1 MAEETELFNP
11 LDSLGPEFGKIN
23 RPVLDSTGLSPF
35 EGKSIKPQGINFPEV
50 YYPAYPQP
58 KTNLPNREI
67 RENVVG
73 NAPNPPGP
81 SKKVSSKE
89 FGDSYEAY
97 INSLYQANQD
107 KNVYSR
113 IYSYDAGPSGN
124 SFYKR
129 YAAYGQKTF
138 DKVGFHPLK
147 NNEANFNAA
156 TTWWDDANRMLT
168 HSFVP
173 LLKNGFYS
181 GPKSMMRALQGD
193 FGGDLEDARMYEE
206 AAAIGQSTKGGFGSF
221 FNNTLMNFGY
231 TAGIIGEAVVEEI
244 AGAAL
249 APITGGASFAFTTA
263 NNVNKA
269 SKVFKGFGMITDG
282 AKAMRQSLKAFSN
295 LPEARKFWEVANG
308 GLTSKLGRVI
318 NPLENTYDALTGLS
332 KADNLTNLAK
342 ISKTAGGFYRDVR
355 NLNMALSEARL
366 EAGMVENKVFD
377 DLYNK
382 HYEVTGLAPTDKD
395 EYEIRKQAKEAST
408 STLYLNTGLIYLS
421 NKITFDNITGP
432 RGGVRNFL
440 KSKTDDILAVDS
452 GKFGSLG
459 KVVYD
464 KTKKAF
470 EFQKNNLKTLAKS
483 WYKDPL
489 YKSAM
494 GTAKYFKSNFSEGIQ
509 ENLQE
514 VIAGANE
521 RYYIDTFKSD
531 ARSSYEYSKAA
542 IKDGFARQ
550 RGDYFTEE
558 LGKQFSGQGLET
570 FASGFLMGTFAAP
583 LNSAIPFLSTQYNRM
598 FDKEAYNKWKTS
610 KAQIAFG
617 LINQLNDV
625 NISEFLSDRVYNLG
639 AQDIAA
645 QIKRTGTKKEAL
657 DAENQ
662 AFVDSVSLMM
672 NTGTI
677 EQFKDKLGSYKEMTD
692 EEFMDTMAISQDDVP
707 KFRQRI
713 DQSIQKLDKVKA
725 KHESYTNKFPNP
737 VDVLTLDQK
746 DPDFY
751 NKALLHHAWNKAVT
765 NAVFFSE
772 TFDDVKQ
779 RMADIKVKYGQNKGF
794 NTINSTDANAIFKP
808 DAVINQVGLFETE
821 LEAERANPKPNAK
834 RIKALEDKI
843 ASLNEFS
850 KAYEGFNR
858 FFSRGQYAG
867 EVIAELKKELGTD
880 PTQEQ
885 IIERM
890 DQQLGSVENEELALP
905 YIEALRNSHHK
916 YLKTLGL
923 EQEEIMFDE
932 DLDAGFEQLLDFYKL
947 NDEYKEVAK
956 YVEAL
961 NNPENFIDL
970 VDRNSAW
977 MEKLYHN
984 REEYYTKMVYD
995 QISKVEANSLLNV
1008 LADAG
1013 LFINTEDFENYVNN
1027 GTPPSEI
1034 FNAPLNRVFKRGT
1047 EEYNQ
1052 VYREY
1057 FVKMAELKETVAPK
1071 KSEFVNKDYQSKID
1085 KLDADMKAEID
1096 ALPKDPETGE
1106 PDPKAVEKITNKY
1119 NKQKE
1124 RLAEQFKKDKT
1135 ATPDE
1140 EQEDYTFNFEGE
1152 TISTKDKSIKDLR
1165 VYQDLI
1171 NDRIKVLQQ
1180 AKADAT
1186 TIEEKRK
1193 INEQLK
1199 QFNKD
1204 SANIEK
1210 IIDAMTLKGYT
1221 PEQRKAIKAIQNLIK
1236 QQEGVEEGYVLT
1248 EDDPT
1253 TGLKKGDIAYRIK
1266 GLIHRRVTNAIR
1278 EVESKDYKYTDANKV
1293 EDAYNKTIGKE
1304 GLNKTSTMNFMAK
1317 LRAEKIDGFNSD
1329 LYDELEEYI
1338 GTLEGK
1344 SRAQIEQEQYIYKLE
1359 QNLIKLDE
1367 KIAAADKDDNTKRSN
1382 LLRKQKDDLIIA
1394 LEAAQSE
1401 TGTTDSNVISNGDK
1415 TIPVETKPLTNQ
1427 IKDTNGE
1434 YFISADKDPAGRIYI
1449 NTEPLKDILV
1459 APNNQ
1464 FNVVDKKTGEV
1475 IISKEL
1481 NKEGSVIFEAMQG
1494 RLFVVANING
1504 QLIPF
1509 YKSSSGT
1516 DGKAQGDW
1524 YPFFGYTGNW
1534 LVKGGIDENGKMNY
1548 SSEID
1553 NVTKLLNEN
1562 LVFPDKYIN
1571 RATNSIKNTD
1581 GSTLVDFNDFF
1592 KVNRLWQQAEGIQT
1606 GTNSN
1611 YTIEGLKEN
1620 TRSESG
1626 LVALITGL
1634 NTTQLDSSD
1643 TPRENGEWL
1652 ALLQNKIEGKITQ
1665 ETPDT
1670 TLDLIQKF
1678 TAERSYED
1686 GRVAGNYVD
1695 DAKDYFEKGIKP
1707 EFDEKIITREAY
1719 DSLFG
1724 DNGYLTE
1731 LKRKV
1736 DDRELYIVGR
1746 GLVVYDSDIT
1756 REDGSKDR
1764 IAGEIDL
1771 VMADRKGNI
1780 FIVDLKTGSKSKWN
1794 NFNKVNRLPKDE
1806 YFSKRE
1812 NYTLQQGAYARM
1824 LQNMIGYKAKVALLP
1839 VERTSDK
1846 ETNQILTAGKPTS
1859 ESIYKQL
1866 SFPKDENGNYV
1877 ITERGEVDF
1886 DVDDSETK
1894 STMFIPLYP
1903 DTYKKQLDKILPLK
1917 VKPNVPRVSL
1927 RPGEFEEGMDAD
1939 EEFGAPFDAPLEPSE
1954 EASIKPEVNVTTKD
1968 VYDSIIIKYSATQKA
1983 TQDRIEELKASLVPL
1998 SSTVS
2003 FANIDL
2009 ADDSPFIVDQLN
2021 QDEAFAER
2029 FAFHEKLKENTSSPS
2044 SGQEE
2049 AVAVLRDSGIL
2060 TAKELLDTEK
2070 KYRTMAAY
2078 SELIHEAVKRIQFL
2092 KTQSTDNAEIKALN
2106 DYQRQIFNLI
2116 AENKFLSQTKDFM
2129 STVTE
2134 IEGAY
2139 RKGNARKAIRMTNDE
2154 INKLS
2159 KQASYKSLR
2168 PEEKKRLELRMT
2180 DLKLLRDTIIA
2191 DEGLENA
2198 LDDLKTVGDLA
2209 KEITTAMDLEKA
2221 RKQLV
2226 DAIRNDLII
2235 TSENINYLNNL
2246 IKQREEQ
2253 LANNEMPVMDETNIR
2268 EGDIYIAKTNIFTSE
2283 KQKNPYIK
2291 LGGKVRV
2298 VSYDAAT
2305 NTVTLVK
2312 DGGKRPKPYQ
2322 VGLDEFNEQ
2331 YMLEDVLNA
2340 APSAPKYNAT
2350 KDEKDLVK
2358 YSGEV
2363 LGDFLKDTDA
2373 TAKAK
2378 ADAEKQSMEDIDD
2391 ELLDNLTCK

>member
-1 MAEETELFNP
+1 
-11 LDSLGPEFGKIN
+11 
-23 RPVLDSTGLSPF
+23 
-35 EGKSIKPQGINFPEV
+35 
-50 YYPAYPQP
+50 
-58 KTNLPNREI
+58 
-67 RENVVG
+67 
-73 NAPNPPGP
+73 
-81 SKKVSSKE
+81 
-89 FGDSYEAY
+89 
-97 INSLYQANQD
+97 
-107 KNVYSR
+107 
-113 IYSYDAGPSGN
+113 
-124 SFYKR
+124 
-129 YAAYGQKTF
+129 
-138 DKVGFHPLK
+138 
-147 NNEANFNAA
+147 
-156 TTWWDDANRMLT
+156 
-168 HSFVP
+168 
-173 LLKNGFYS
+173 
-181 GPKSMMRALQGD
+181 
-193 FGGDLEDARMYEE
+193 
-206 AAAIGQSTKGGFGSF
+206 
-221 FNNTLMNFGY
+221 
-231 TAGIIGEAVVEEI
+231 
-244 AGAAL
+244 
-249 APITGGASFAFTTA
+249 
-263 NNVNKA
+263 
-269 SKVFKGFGMITDG
+269 
-282 AKAMRQSLKAFSN
+282 
-295 LPEARKFWEVANG
+295 
-308 GLTSKLGRVI
+308 
-318 NPLENTYDALTGLS
+318 
-332 KADNLTNLAK
+332 
-342 ISKTAGGFYRDVR
+342 
-355 NLNMALSEARL
+355 
-366 EAGMVENKVFD
+366 
-377 DLYNK
+377 
-382 HYEVTGLAPTDKD
+382 
-395 EYEIRKQAKEAST
+395 
-408 STLYLNTGLIYLS
+408 
-421 NKITFDNITGP
+421 
-432 RGGVRNFL
+432 
-440 KSKTDDILAVDS
+440 
-452 GKFGSLG
+452 
-459 KVVYD
+459 
-464 KTKKAF
+464 
-470 EFQKNNLKTLAKS
+470 
-483 WYKDPL
+483 
-489 YKSAM
+489 
-494 GTAKYFKSNFSEGIQ
+494 
-509 ENLQE
+509 
-514 VIAGANE
+514 
-521 RYYIDTFKSD
+521 
-531 ARSSYEYSKAA
+531 
-542 IKDGFARQ
+542 
-550 RGDYFTEE
+550 
-558 LGKQFSGQGLET
+558 
-570 FASGFLMGTFAAP
+570 
-583 LNSAIPFLSTQYNRM
+583 
-598 FDKEAYNKWKTS
+598 
-610 KAQIAFG
+610 
-617 LINQLNDV
+617 
-625 NISEFLSDRVYNLG
+625 
-639 AQDIAA
+639 
-645 QIKRTGTKKEAL
+645 
-657 DAENQ
+657 
-662 AFVDSVSLMM
+662 
-672 NTGTI
+672 
-677 EQFKDKLGSYKEMTD
+677 
-692 EEFMDTMAISQDDVP
+692 
-707 KFRQRI
+707 
-713 DQSIQKLDKVKA
+713 
-725 KHESYTNKFPNP
+725 
-737 VDVLTLDQK
+737 
-746 DPDFY
+746 
-751 NKALLHHAWNKAVT
+751 
-765 NAVFFSE
+765 
-772 TFDDVKQ
+772 
-779 RMADIKVKYGQNKGF
+779 
-794 NTINSTDANAIFKP
+794 
-808 DAVINQVGLFETE
+808 
-821 LEAERANPKPNAK
+821 
-834 RIKALEDKI
+834 
-843 ASLNEFS
+843 
-850 KAYEGFNR
+850 
-858 FFSRGQYAG
+858 
-867 EVIAELKKELGTD
+867 
-880 PTQEQ
+880 
-885 IIERM
+885 
-890 DQQLGSVENEELALP
+890 
-905 YIEALRNSHHK
+905 
-916 YLKTLGL
+916 
-923 EQEEIMFDE
+923 
-932 DLDAGFEQLLDFYKL
+932 
-947 NDEYKEVAK
+947 
-956 YVEAL
+956 
-961 NNPENFIDL
+961 
-970 VDRNSAW
+970 
-977 MEKLYHN
+977 
-984 REEYYTKMVYD
+984 
-995 QISKVEANSLLNV
+995 
-1008 LADAG
+1008 
-1013 LFINTEDFENYVNN
+1013 
-1027 GTPPSEI
+1027 
-1034 FNAPLNRVFKRGT
+1034 
-1047 EEYNQ
+1047 
-1052 VYREY
+1052 
-1057 FVKMAELKETVAPK
+1057 MAELKETITPK

-1152 TISTKDKSIKDLR
+1152 TISTKGKSVKDLR

-1180 AKADAT
+1180 AKADAL

-1253 TGLKKGDIAYRIK
+1253 TGLKKGDTAYRIK

-1304 GLNKTSTMNFMAK
+1304 GLNKTSAMNFMAK

-1401 TGTTDSNVISNGDK
+1401 ATSSDIEAQKADIAKRADIERRRKEVDEWELPKKVDPKKQVFVQPRLVAEGNEQKIIDTLNEIIDAAFTDPSYRNSINRINGAQAVKDTSKMYDDERAIFLK
-1415 TIPVETKPLTNQ
+1415 TI
-1427 IKDTNGE
+1427 KDRYYN
-1434 YFISADKDPAGRIYI
+1434 
-1449 NTEPLKDILV
+1449 
-1459 APNNQ
+1459 
-1464 FNVVDKKTGEV
+1464 
-1475 IISKEL
+1475 
-1481 NKEGSVIFEAMQG
+1481 
-1494 RLFVVANING
+1494 
-1504 QLIPF
+1504 
-1509 YKSSSGT
+1509 
-1516 DGKAQGDW
+1516 
-1524 YPFFGYTGNW
+1524 
-1534 LVKGGIDENGKMNY
+1534 
-1548 SSEID
+1548 
-1553 NVTKLLNEN
+1553 LLNEE
-1562 LVFPDKYIN
+1562 LEALGKP
-1571 RATNSIKNTD
+1571 
-1581 GSTLVDFNDFF
+1581 
-1592 KVNRLWQQAEGIQT
+1592 
-1606 GTNSN
+1606 SN
-1611 YTIEGLKEN
+1611 IEVED
-1620 TRSESG
+1620 
-1626 LVALITGL
+1626 VA
-1634 NTTQLDSSD
+1634 
-1643 TPRENGEWL
+1643 
-1652 ALLQNKIEGKITQ
+1652 
-1665 ETPDT
+1665 DT

-1724 DNGYLTE
+1724 ENGYLTE

-1771 VMADRKGNI
+1771 IMADRKGNI

-1917 VKPNVPRVSL
+1917 VKPDVPRVSL

-1939 EEFGAPFDAPLEPSE
+1939 EEFGAPFDAPVEPSE

-2021 QDEAFAER
+2021 KDEAFAER
-2029 FAFHEKLKENTSSPS
+2029 FAFHEKLKENTNSPS

-2070 KYRTMAAY
+2070 QYPTMAAY

-2116 AENKFLSQTKDFM
+2116 AENKFLTQTKNFM
-2129 STVTE
+2129 STVTQ

-2154 INKLS
+2154 LNKLS
-2159 KQASYKSLR
+2159 KEASYKSLR

-2180 DLKLLRDTIIA
+2180 DLRLLRDTIIA

-2221 RKQLV
+2221 RKQLG

-2235 TSENINYLNNL
+2235 TTENINYLNNL

-2340 APSAPKYNAT
+2340 APSAPKYNPT

>member
-168 HSFVP
+168 HSFIP
-173 LLKNGFYS
+173 LFKNGFYS
-181 GPKSMMRALQGD
+181 GPKSMMKMLQGD
-193 FGGDLEDARMYEE
+193 FTSADLEDARMYEE

-231 TAGIIGEAVVEEI
+231 TAGIISEAVIEEI

-249 APITGGASFAFTTA
+249 APITGGSSFAFTTA

-269 SKVFKGFGMITDG
+269 SKVFKGFGMIADG
-282 AKAMRQSLKAFSN
+282 TKAMRQSLKAFSN
-295 LPEARKFWEVANG
+295 LPEARKFWEVANA

-366 EAGMVENKVFD
+366 EAGMNENKVFD
-377 DLYNK
+377 SLYDE
-382 HYEVTGLAPTDKD
+382 HYKLTGLAPTDKD
-395 EYEIRKQAKEAST
+395 EYEFRKQAKEAST

-598 FDKEAYNKWKTS
+598 FDKEAYNKWKKS

-692 EEFMDTMAISQDDVP
+692 EEFMDTMSISQDDVP
-707 KFRQRI
+707 KFRERI

-737 VDVLTLDQK
+737 VDPLTLDQK

-1152 TISTKDKSIKDLR
+1152 TISTKGKSVKDLR

-1236 QQEGVEEGYVLT
+1236 QQEGVEESYVLT

-1253 TGLKKGDIAYRIK
+1253 TGLKKGDTAYRIK

-1278 EVESKDYKYTDANKV
+1278 EVESKDYKYADANKV

-1304 GLNKTSTMNFMAK
+1304 GLNKTSAMNFMAK

-1329 LYDELEEYI
+1329 LYNELEEYI

-1401 TGTTDSNVISNGDK
+1401 TTETQKADVEKRRQEVLSSVTSEINVEENRRPNGSIGTQGFTPESLKSL
-1415 TIPVETKPLTNQ
+1415 VE
-1427 IKDTNGE
+1427 
-1434 YFISADKDPAGRIYI
+1434 F
-1449 NTEPLKDILV
+1449 
-1459 APNNQ
+1459 
-1464 FNVVDKKTGEV
+1464 
-1475 IISKEL
+1475 L
-1481 NKEGSVIFEAMQG
+1481 NKE
-1494 RLFVVANING
+1494 L
-1504 QLIPF
+1504 
-1509 YKSSSGT
+1509 
-1516 DGKAQGDW
+1516 
-1524 YPFFGYTGNW
+1524 
-1534 LVKGGIDENGKMNY
+1534 
-1548 SSEID
+1548 
-1553 NVTKLLNEN
+1553 LLNI
-1562 LVFPDKYIN
+1562 P
-1571 RATNSIKNTD
+1571 
-1581 GSTLVDFNDFF
+1581 
-1592 KVNRLWQQAEGIQT
+1592 
-1606 GTNSN
+1606 
-1611 YTIEGLKEN
+1611 
-1620 TRSESG
+1620 SE
-1626 LVALITGL
+1626 
-1634 NTTQLDSSD
+1634 
-1643 TPRENGEWL
+1643 
-1652 ALLQNKIEGKITQ
+1652 LLQSDSLKPLIEYIKSNKELVSKIKDYVKKDPVEVYYLPDGTIQFQDGNHRANLLNLIGSETIPAIEVGQRETIDKINAEYDAELATLDT
-1665 ETPDT
+1665 EVSTPDT

-1678 TAERSYED
+1678 AAERSYED
-1686 GRVAGNYVD
+1686 SRVVGNYVD

-1707 EFDEKIITREAY
+1707 EFDEKIITKEAY

-1917 VKPNVPRVSL
+1917 VKPDVPRVSL

-1939 EEFGAPFDAPLEPSE
+1939 EEFGAPFDAPVEPSE
-1954 EASIKPEVNVTTKD
+1954 QTSVKPEVNVTTKD
-1968 VYDSIIIKYSATQKA
+1968 VYDGIIIKYSATQKA

-2021 QDEAFAER
+2021 KDEAFAER
-2029 FAFHEKLKENTSSPS
+2029 FAFHEKLKENTNSPS

-2060 TAKELLDTEK
+2060 TTKELLDTEK
-2070 KYRTMAAY
+2070 QYPTMAAY

-2129 STVTE
+2129 STITE

-2180 DLKLLRDTIIA
+2180 DLRLLRDTIIA

-2235 TSENINYLNNL
+2235 TTENINYLNNL

-2312 DGGKRPKPYQ
+2312 DGEPYQ

>member
-1 MAEETELFNP
+1 MAEEQELFNP

-35 EGKSIKPQGINFPEV
+35 EGKSIRPEKINFPEV
-50 YYPAYPQP
+50 YYPAFPQSRQ
-58 KTNLPNREI
+58 NLPNTSI
-67 RENVVG
+67 KENVVG
-73 NAPNPPGP
+73 TKPNQPGP
-81 SKKVSSKE
+81 GKKVSAQE
-89 FGDSYEAY
+89 FGDALGEYF
-97 INSLYQANQD
+97 QAVHQADQD

-181 GPKSMMRALQGD
+181 GPKSMIKMLQGD
-193 FGGDLEDARMYEE
+193 FTSADLEDARMYEE
-206 AAAIGQSTKGGFGSF
+206 AAAIGQSTKGGFGSL

-231 TAGIIGEAVVEEI
+231 TAGIIGEAIVEEV
-244 AGAAL
+244 AGAVL
-249 APITGGASFAFTTA
+249 APVTGGTSFAFTTA
-263 NNVNKA
+263 NNVNKV
-269 SKVFKGFGMITDG
+269 SKAFKGFGLITDG
-282 AKAMRQSLKAFSN
+282 AKAVRQSLKAFSN
-295 LPEARKFWEVANG
+295 LPEARKFWEASQG
-308 GLTSKLGRVI
+308 ALTSKIGRVV
-318 NPLENTYDALTGLS
+318 NPFENTLDAVTGLS
-332 KADNLTNLAK
+332 KMDNLTNLAK

-377 DLYNK
+377 TLYDK
-382 HYEVTGLAPTDKD
+382 HYEATGQAPTDKD
-395 EYEIRKQAKEAST
+395 EYEFRKQAKEAST

-421 NKITFDNITGP
+421 NKITFDSITSP
-432 RGGVRNFL
+432 RGGIRNFL

-464 KTKKAF
+464 KTKKTF
-470 EFQKNNLKTLAKS
+470 EFQKNNLKNLAKS

-489 YKSAM
+489 YKS
-494 GTAKYFKSNFSEGIQ
+494 GLKTVSYFKANVSEGLQ

-521 RYYIDTFKSD
+521 RYYIDTFNSD

-542 IKDGFARQ
+542 IKDGLARQ
-550 RGDYFTEE
+550 RGDYFREE
-558 LGKQFSGQGLET
+558 LGKQFSAQGLET

-583 LNSAIPFLSTQYNRM
+583 LNSAIPFLSTQYNRI
-598 FDKEAYNKWKTS
+598 FDKEAYNKWKKS

-617 LINQLNDV
+617 LVNQLNDV

-692 EEFMDTMAISQDDVP
+692 EEFMDSMSISQDDVP

-713 DQSIQKLDKVKA
+713 DQSIEKLDKVKG
-725 KHESYTNKFPNP
+725 KYESYANKFPNP
-737 VDVLTLDQK
+737 VDPSTLDEK
-746 DPDFY
+746 DPEFY
-751 NKALLHHAWNKAVT
+751 NKALLYHSWNKAVT

-779 RMADIKVKYGQNKGF
+779 RMSEIKNKYTQNKGF
-794 NTINSTDANAIFKP
+794 TTINSTDAAAIFKP
-808 DAVINQVGLFETE
+808 DALINQVGLFETE
-821 LEAERANPKPNAK
+821 LEAEKANPKPNAK

-850 KAYEGFNR
+850 QAYEGFNR

-867 EVIAELKKELGTD
+867 EIIAELKKELGTD
-880 PTQEQ
+880 PTQAQ

-890 DQQLGSVENEELALP
+890 DQKLGSIENEELALP
-905 YIEALRNSHHK
+905 YVEALRNSHHK

-947 NDEYKEVAK
+947 NDEYKQSAK

-995 QISKVEANSLLNV
+995 QISKVEANSLLNA
-1008 LADAG
+1008 LADDG
-1013 LFINTEDFENYVNN
+1013 LFISTEDFENYVNN

-1071 KSEFVNKDYQSKID
+1071 KSEFVNKEYQSKVD

-1124 RLAEQFKKDKT
+1124 RVEQQFKKDKT

-1152 TISTKDKSIKDLR
+1152 TLSTKGKSIKDLR

-1171 NDRIKVLQQ
+1171 NDRIKVLQA
-1180 AKADAT
+1180 AKDEAADP
-1186 TIEEKRK
+1186 EEKKRLT
-1193 INEQLK
+1193 EQIK

-1236 QQEGVEEGYVLT
+1236 QQEGVEESYVLT

-1253 TGLKKGDIAYRIK
+1253 TGLKKGDTAYRIK

-1278 EVESKDYKYTDANKV
+1278 DIESKDYTYQDADTI
-1293 EDAYNKTIGKE
+1293 ESAYNKTIGKD
-1304 GLNKTSTMNFMAK
+1304 GLNKTSAINFVAK
-1317 LRAEKIDGFNSD
+1317 LRAEKLDGFNGP
-1329 LYDELEEYI
+1329 LYDELEEYVAN
-1338 GTLEGK
+1338 LEGK
-1344 SRAQIEQEQYIYKLE
+1344 SKAQIDQEQYIYKLE

-1367 KIAAADKDDNTKRSN
+1367 KIATADKDDNTKRSN
-1382 LLRKQKDDLIIA
+1382 LLRKQKDDLLVE
-1394 LEAAQSE
+1394 LEN
-1401 TGTTDSNVISNGDK
+1401 T
-1415 TIPVETKPLTNQ
+1415 TNQ
-1427 IKDTNGE
+1427 VIEDE
-1434 YFISADKDPAGRIYI
+1434 EIS
-1449 NTEPLKDILV
+1449 
-1459 APNNQ
+1459 
-1464 FNVVDKKTGEV
+1464 
-1475 IISKEL
+1475 
-1481 NKEGSVIFEAMQG
+1481 
-1494 RLFVVANING
+1494 
-1504 QLIPF
+1504 
-1509 YKSSSGT
+1509 
-1516 DGKAQGDW
+1516 
-1524 YPFFGYTGNW
+1524 
-1534 LVKGGIDENGKMNY
+1534 
-1548 SSEID
+1548 
-1553 NVTKLLNEN
+1553 
-1562 LVFPDKYIN
+1562 
-1571 RATNSIKNTD
+1571 
-1581 GSTLVDFNDFF
+1581 
-1592 KVNRLWQQAEGIQT
+1592 
-1606 GTNSN
+1606 
-1611 YTIEGLKEN
+1611 
-1620 TRSESG
+1620 
-1626 LVALITGL
+1626 
-1634 NTTQLDSSD
+1634 
-1643 TPRENGEWL
+1643 
-1652 ALLQNKIEGKITQ
+1652 
-1665 ETPDT
+1665 TPDT

-1678 TAERSYED
+1678 AAERSYED
-1686 GRVAGNYVD
+1686 SRVVGNYVD

-1724 DNGYLTE
+1724 ENGYLTE

-1756 REDGSKDR
+1756 REDGTKDR

-1771 VMADRKGNI
+1771 VMADRKGNV

-1794 NFNKVNRLPKDE
+1794 SFNKVNRLPADK
-1806 YFSKRE
+1806 YYSKRE

-1824 LQNMIGYKAKVALLP
+1824 LENMTGYKAKVALLP

-1866 SFPKDENGNYV
+1866 IFPKDENGNYV

-1886 DVDDSETK
+1886 DVDDTETK
-1894 STMFIPLYP
+1894 SAMFIPLYP
-1903 DTYKKQLDKILPLK
+1903 DAYKKQLDKILPLK
-1917 VKPNVPRVSL
+1917 IKSDFPRVSL

-1939 EEFGAPFDAPLEPSE
+1939 EEFGAPFDAPVEPSE
-1954 EASIKPEVNVTTKD
+1954 QTSVKPEVNVTTRD
-1968 VYDSIIIKYSATQKA
+1968 VYDGIINKYSATEKA
-1983 TQDRIEELKASLVPL
+1983 TQDRIESLKASLVPL
-1998 SSTVS
+1998 SSNVS
-2003 FANIDL
+2003 FTNIDL
-2009 ADDSPFIVDQLN
+2009 ADNSPFIVDQLEK
-2021 QDEAFAER
+2021 DTDFAER
-2029 FAFHEKLKENTSSPS
+2029 FSFHERLKENTSAPS
-2044 SGQEE
+2044 FAQEE
-2049 AVAVLRDSGIL
+2049 AVKVLNDSGIL
-2060 TAKELLDTEK
+2060 TTKEVVDTQK
-2070 KYRTMAAY
+2070 KYPTMAAY

-2092 KTQSTDNAEIKALN
+2092 KSQSTDNAEIKALT
-2106 DYQRQIFNLI
+2106 DYQRQIFTLM
-2116 AENKFLSQTKDFM
+2116 AENKFLNETKEFM
-2129 STVTE
+2129 STASN

-2139 RKGNARKAIRMTNDE
+2139 RKGNVRTAIRLTNDQ
-2154 INKLS
+2154 INNLS
-2159 KQASYKSLR
+2159 QQASYKSVR
-2168 PEEKKRLELRMT
+2168 PEQKKRLELKIT
-2180 DLKLLRDTIIA
+2180 DLRALRDTIIA

-2198 LDDLKTVGDLA
+2198 LDDLKTVADLT

-2226 DAIRNDLII
+2226 NAIKNDLII
-2235 TSENINYLNNL
+2235 TTENINYLNNL

-2312 DGGKRPKPYQ
+2312 DGGKKPKSYQ

-2340 APSAPKYNAT
+2340 APSAPKYNPS

-2363 LGDFLKDTDA
+2363 LGDFLKDTEA

-2378 ADAEKQSMEDIDD
+2378 ADAEKQSMEDIDN
-2391 ELLDNLTCK
+2391 ELLDNLTCE

>member
-1 MAEETELFNP
+1 MAEEQELFNP

-35 EGKSIKPQGINFPEV
+35 EGKSIRPEKINFPEV
-50 YYPAYPQP
+50 YYPAFPQSRQ
-58 KTNLPNREI
+58 NLPNTSI
-67 RENVVG
+67 KENVVG
-73 NAPNPPGP
+73 TKPNQPGP
-81 SKKVSSKE
+81 GKKVSAQE
-89 FGDSYEAY
+89 FGDALGEYF
-97 INSLYQANQD
+97 QAVHQADQD

-181 GPKSMMRALQGD
+181 GPKSMIKMLQGD
-193 FGGDLEDARMYEE
+193 FTSADLEDARMYEE
-206 AAAIGQSTKGGFGSF
+206 AAAIGQSTKGGFGSL

-231 TAGIIGEAVVEEI
+231 TAGIIGEAIVEEV
-244 AGAAL
+244 AGAVL
-249 APITGGASFAFTTA
+249 APVTGGTSFAFTTA
-263 NNVNKA
+263 NNVNKV
-269 SKVFKGFGMITDG
+269 SKAFKGFGLITDG
-282 AKAMRQSLKAFSN
+282 AKAVRQSLKAFSN
-295 LPEARKFWEVANG
+295 LPEARKFWEASQG
-308 GLTSKLGRVI
+308 ALTSKIGRVV
-318 NPLENTYDALTGLS
+318 NPFENTLDAVTGLS
-332 KADNLTNLAK
+332 KMDNLTNLAK

-377 DLYNK
+377 TLYDK
-382 HYEVTGLAPTDKD
+382 HYEATGQAPTDKD
-395 EYEIRKQAKEAST
+395 EYEFRKQAKEAST

-421 NKITFDNITGP
+421 NKITFDSITSP
-432 RGGVRNFL
+432 RGGIRNFL

-464 KTKKAF
+464 KTKKTF
-470 EFQKNNLKTLAKS
+470 EFQKNNLKNLAKS

-489 YKSAM
+489 YKS
-494 GTAKYFKSNFSEGIQ
+494 GLKTVSYFKANVSEGLQ

-521 RYYIDTFKSD
+521 RYYIDTFNSD

-542 IKDGFARQ
+542 IKDGLARQ
-550 RGDYFTEE
+550 RGDYFREE
-558 LGKQFSGQGLET
+558 LGKQFSAQGLET

-583 LNSAIPFLSTQYNRM
+583 LNSAIPFLSTQYNRI
-598 FDKEAYNKWKTS
+598 FDKEAYNKWKKS

-617 LINQLNDV
+617 LVNQLNDV

-692 EEFMDTMAISQDDVP
+692 EEFMDSMSISQDDVP

-713 DQSIQKLDKVKA
+713 DQSIEKLDKVKG
-725 KHESYTNKFPNP
+725 KYESYANKFPNP
-737 VDVLTLDQK
+737 VDPSTLDEK
-746 DPDFY
+746 DPEFY
-751 NKALLHHAWNKAVT
+751 NKALLYHSWNKAVT

-779 RMADIKVKYGQNKGF
+779 RMSEIKNKYTQNKGF
-794 NTINSTDANAIFKP
+794 TTINSTDAAAIFKP
-808 DAVINQVGLFETE
+808 DALINQVGLFETE
-821 LEAERANPKPNAK
+821 LEAEKANPKPNAK

-850 KAYEGFNR
+850 QAYEGFNR

-867 EVIAELKKELGTD
+867 EIIAELKKELGTD
-880 PTQEQ
+880 PTQAQ

-890 DQQLGSVENEELALP
+890 DQKLGSIENEELALP
-905 YIEALRNSHHK
+905 YVEALRNSHHK

-947 NDEYKEVAK
+947 NDEYKQSAK

-995 QISKVEANSLLNV
+995 QISKVEANSLLNA
-1008 LADAG
+1008 LADDG
-1013 LFINTEDFENYVNN
+1013 LFISTEDFENYVNN

-1071 KSEFVNKDYQSKID
+1071 KSEFVNKEYQSKVD

-1124 RLAEQFKKDKT
+1124 RVEQQFKKDKT

-1152 TISTKDKSIKDLR
+1152 TLSTKGKSIKDLR

-1171 NDRIKVLQQ
+1171 NDRIKVLQA
-1180 AKADAT
+1180 AKDEAADP
-1186 TIEEKRK
+1186 EEKKRLT
-1193 INEQLK
+1193 EQIK

-1236 QQEGVEEGYVLT
+1236 QQEGVEESYVLT

-1253 TGLKKGDIAYRIK
+1253 TGLKKGDTAYRIK

-1278 EVESKDYKYTDANKV
+1278 DIESKDYTYQDADTI
-1293 EDAYNKTIGKE
+1293 ESAYNKTIGKD
-1304 GLNKTSTMNFMAK
+1304 GLNKTSAINFVAK
-1317 LRAEKIDGFNSD
+1317 LRAEKLDGFNGP
-1329 LYDELEEYI
+1329 LYDELEEYVAN
-1338 GTLEGK
+1338 LEGK
-1344 SRAQIEQEQYIYKLE
+1344 SKAQIDQEQYIYKLE

-1401 TGTTDSNVISNGDK
+1401 TTETQKADVETRKQALRNIMLATGDPSFILGTEDGTFAGEGLLNMNQNGDVVLTRFADSEEGLTKGKGKTENLKDLAGQFGGEQIPTSAIEGGLQSFSNGVVGEYH
-1415 TIPVETKPLTNQ
+1415 IPLTDL
-1427 IKDTNGE
+1427 ITLMKDG
-1434 YFISADKDPAGRIYI
+1434 YIVFAG
-1449 NTEPLKDILV
+1449 L
-1459 APNNQ
+1459 
-1464 FNVVDKKTGEV
+1464 G
-1475 IISKEL
+1475 
-1481 NKEGSVIFEAMQG
+1481 NKE
-1494 RLFVVANING
+1494 FVLSPHIADQYLTIVNG
-1504 QLIPF
+1504 QKI
-1509 YKSSSGT
+1509 KT
-1516 DGKAQGDW
+1516 
-1524 YPFFGYTGNW
+1524 
-1534 LVKGGIDENGKMNY
+1534 
-1548 SSEID
+1548 
-1553 NVTKLLNEN
+1553 NV
-1562 LVFPDKYIN
+1562 
-1571 RATNSIKNTD
+1571 
-1581 GSTLVDFNDFF
+1581 
-1592 KVNRLWQQAEGIQT
+1592 
-1606 GTNSN
+1606 
-1611 YTIEGLKEN
+1611 
-1620 TRSESG
+1620 
-1626 LVALITGL
+1626 
-1634 NTTQLDSSD
+1634 
-1643 TPRENGEWL
+1643 
-1652 ALLQNKIEGKITQ
+1652 

-1678 TAERSYED
+1678 AAERSYED
-1686 GRVAGNYVD
+1686 SRVVGNYVD

-1724 DNGYLTE
+1724 ENGYLTE

-1756 REDGSKDR
+1756 REDGTKDR

-1771 VMADRKGNI
+1771 VMADRKGNV

-1794 NFNKVNRLPKDE
+1794 SFNKVNRLPADK
-1806 YFSKRE
+1806 YYSKRE

-1824 LQNMIGYKAKVALLP
+1824 LENMTGYKAKVALLP

-1866 SFPKDENGNYV
+1866 IFPKDENGNYV

-1886 DVDDSETK
+1886 DVDDTETK
-1894 STMFIPLYP
+1894 SAMFIPLYP
-1903 DTYKKQLDKILPLK
+1903 DAYKKQLDKILPLK
-1917 VKPNVPRVSL
+1917 IKSDFPRVSL

-1939 EEFGAPFDAPLEPSE
+1939 EEFGAPFDAPVEPSE
-1954 EASIKPEVNVTTKD
+1954 QTSVKPEVNVTTRD
-1968 VYDSIIIKYSATQKA
+1968 VYDGIINKYSATEKA
-1983 TQDRIEELKASLVPL
+1983 TQDRIESLKASLVPL
-1998 SSTVS
+1998 SSNVS
-2003 FANIDL
+2003 FTNIDL
-2009 ADDSPFIVDQLN
+2009 ADNSPFIVDQLEK
-2021 QDEAFAER
+2021 DTDFAER
-2029 FAFHEKLKENTSSPS
+2029 FSFHERLKENTSAPS
-2044 SGQEE
+2044 FAQEE
-2049 AVAVLRDSGIL
+2049 AVKVLNDSGIL
-2060 TAKELLDTEK
+2060 TTKEVVDTQK
-2070 KYRTMAAY
+2070 KYPTMAAY

-2092 KTQSTDNAEIKALN
+2092 KSQSTDNAEIKALT
-2106 DYQRQIFNLI
+2106 DYQRQIFTLM
-2116 AENKFLSQTKDFM
+2116 AENKFLNETKEFM
-2129 STVTE
+2129 STASN

-2139 RKGNARKAIRMTNDE
+2139 RKGNVRTAIRLTNDQ
-2154 INKLS
+2154 INNLS
-2159 KQASYKSLR
+2159 QQASYKSVR
-2168 PEEKKRLELRMT
+2168 PEQKKRLELKIT
-2180 DLKLLRDTIIA
+2180 DLRALRDTIIA

-2198 LDDLKTVGDLA
+2198 LDDLKTVADLT

-2226 DAIRNDLII
+2226 NAIKNDLII
-2235 TSENINYLNNL
+2235 TTENINYLNNL

-2312 DGGKRPKPYQ
+2312 DGGKKPKSYQ

-2340 APSAPKYNAT
+2340 APSAPKYNPS

-2363 LGDFLKDTDA
+2363 LGDFLKDTEA

-2378 ADAEKQSMEDIDD
+2378 ADAEKQSMEDIDN
-2391 ELLDNLTCK
+2391 ELLDNLTCE

>member
-58 KTNLPNREI
+58 KTNLPNRAI

-81 SKKVSSKE
+81 SKKVSPKE

-244 AGAAL
+244 AGAVL

-263 NNVNKA
+263 NSVNKA
-269 SKVFKGFGMITDG
+269 SKVFKGFDIITDG
-282 AKAMRQSLKAFSN
+282 VKAMRQSLKAFSN

-355 NLNMALSEARL
+355 NLNMAFSEARL

-440 KSKTDDILAVDS
+440 KSTTDDILAVDS

-470 EFQKNNLKTLAKS
+470 QFEKNNLKNLAKS

-598 FDKEAYNKWKTS
+598 FDKEAYNKWKKS

-692 EEFMDTMAISQDDVP
+692 EEFMDTMSISQDDVP

-737 VDVLTLDQK
+737 VDILTLDQK
-746 DPDFY
+746 DPEFY

-834 RIKALEDKI
+834 RIKTLEDKI

-995 QISKVEANSLLNV
+995 QISKVEANSLLNA

-1013 LFINTEDFENYVNN
+1013 LFISTEDFENYVNN

-1057 FVKMAELKETVAPK
+1057 FVKMAELKETITPK

-1152 TISTKDKSIKDLR
+1152 TISTKGKSVKDLR

-1180 AKADAT
+1180 AKADAL

-1253 TGLKKGDIAYRIK
+1253 TGLKKGDTAYRIK

-1304 GLNKTSTMNFMAK
+1304 GLNKTSAMNFMAK

-1401 TGTTDSNVISNGDK
+1401 ATSSDIEAQKADIAKRADIERRRKEVDEWELPKKVDPKKQVFVQPRLVAEGNEQKIIDTLNEIIDAAFTDPSYRNSINRINGAQAVKDTSKMYDDERAIFLK
-1415 TIPVETKPLTNQ
+1415 TI
-1427 IKDTNGE
+1427 KDRYYN
-1434 YFISADKDPAGRIYI
+1434 
-1449 NTEPLKDILV
+1449 
-1459 APNNQ
+1459 
-1464 FNVVDKKTGEV
+1464 
-1475 IISKEL
+1475 
-1481 NKEGSVIFEAMQG
+1481 
-1494 RLFVVANING
+1494 
-1504 QLIPF
+1504 
-1509 YKSSSGT
+1509 
-1516 DGKAQGDW
+1516 
-1524 YPFFGYTGNW
+1524 
-1534 LVKGGIDENGKMNY
+1534 
-1548 SSEID
+1548 
-1553 NVTKLLNEN
+1553 LLNEE
-1562 LVFPDKYIN
+1562 LEALGKP
-1571 RATNSIKNTD
+1571 
-1581 GSTLVDFNDFF
+1581 
-1592 KVNRLWQQAEGIQT
+1592 
-1606 GTNSN
+1606 SN
-1611 YTIEGLKEN
+1611 IEVED
-1620 TRSESG
+1620 
-1626 LVALITGL
+1626 VA
-1634 NTTQLDSSD
+1634 
-1643 TPRENGEWL
+1643 
-1652 ALLQNKIEGKITQ
+1652 
-1665 ETPDT
+1665 DT

-1724 DNGYLTE
+1724 ENGYLTE

-1771 VMADRKGNI
+1771 IMADRKGNI

-1917 VKPNVPRVSL
+1917 VKPDVPRVSL

-1939 EEFGAPFDAPLEPSE
+1939 EEFGAPFDAPVEPSE
-1954 EASIKPEVNVTTKD
+1954 QTSVKPEVNVTTKD

-2021 QDEAFAER
+2021 KDEAFAER
-2029 FAFHEKLKENTSSPS
+2029 FAFHEKLKENTNSPS

-2070 KYRTMAAY
+2070 KYPTMAAY

-2116 AENKFLSQTKDFM
+2116 AENKFLTQTKNFM
-2129 STVTE
+2129 STVTQ

-2154 INKLS
+2154 LNKLS
-2159 KQASYKSLR
+2159 KEASYKSLR

-2180 DLKLLRDTIIA
+2180 DLRLLRDTIIA

-2221 RKQLV
+2221 RKQLG

-2235 TSENINYLNNL
+2235 TTENINYLNNL

-2340 APSAPKYNAT
+2340 APSAPKYNPT